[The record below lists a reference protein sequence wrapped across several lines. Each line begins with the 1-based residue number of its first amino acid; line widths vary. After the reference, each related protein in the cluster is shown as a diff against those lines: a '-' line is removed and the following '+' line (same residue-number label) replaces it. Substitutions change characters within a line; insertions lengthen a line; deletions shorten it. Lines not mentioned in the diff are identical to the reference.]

1 MIPAL
6 LILLAAAPPGI
17 VQLSP
22 KLAAWKTDIEA
33 RGGRL
38 ILLAPVYTDQARN
51 ELRLPEDT
59 PQRAAFARVLSN
71 PAIATQLVEMHA
83 MTVNL
88 DGYGRRA
95 SFVLLN
101 MARAGEW
108 QGQEEALIAHE
119 FGHIDLH
126 TRGYRAPDATGIE
139 LCEAVHSGDIVQH
152 ILIRREMK
160 RRGIDYI
167 AWMTAALDPVV
178 TRLRNSAPMTESH
191 CDHVA
196 RLAMW
201 LDVSLALTER
211 DWPRFIEFQALMAQA
226 FPDLTPIAADLR
238 DRLKGQDVSNQQVY
252 GQALERTAA
261 AAKRLRTQAPPS
273 GSSR

>member
-6 LILLAAAPPGI
+6 LLLLAAPSGI

-22 KLAAWKTDIEA
+22 NLAAWKAELEA
-33 RGGRL
+33 KGGRM
-38 ILLAPVYTDQARN
+38 ILLARVYTDKARN
-51 ELRLPEDT
+51 ELRLPDDT
-59 PQRAAFARVLSN
+59 TQRAAFARILAD
-71 PAIATQLVEMHA
+71 PAIVTQLVHMHA

-88 DGYGRRA
+88 DGFGRRA

-101 MARAGEW
+101 MARAEEW
-108 QGQEEALIAHE
+108 QGLEDPLIAHE

-160 RRGIDYI
+160 RRSIDYI
-167 AWMTAALDPVV
+167 PWMTAILDPVV
-178 TRLRNSAPMTESH
+178 TRLRSSAPMTESH

-201 LDVSLALTER
+201 LDVSLGLTEA
-211 DWPRFIEFQALMAQA
+211 DWPRFTEFQVLMAQA

-238 DRLKGQDVSNQQVY
+238 DRLKGQDVSNQLVY
-252 GQALERTAA
+252 GQALDRTAA
-261 AAKRLRTQAPPS
+261 AAKRLRTQAPPT